1 MPTYKGSTNQGLIY
15 YGSPNTNCLTSVPKN
30 VKLELT
36 YGAWTQPIFSSNTNG
51 GLTLSASHE
60 SGPAWYA
67 FNGDKT
73 TNDNCWWTNHG
84 VTSTSNPCWIQLK
97 STIKL
102 KLNQVVIRNEH
113 NTPENFKTAYLQVS
127 NDGSSWTNVVT
138 ISGTNTG
145 GYETTVNFTVS
156 DGYYYYRLYFT
167 ESYSSGGVSIQTI
180 TFSGIAQNILTLK
193 AGSKVYVPN
202 GFEED
207 GTTPKFDEVVIE
219 SDYSSGT
226 STPHTSG
233 MILPILSGNKVVGF
247 EIYPFRLINSG
258 STDTGSSTH
267 IWYDTSANII
277 KIYNNGTLIRTDG
290 LPISTFI
297 GDGNYFT
304 SIDQI
309 FDWCGFI
316 GSTAFVLPGVKG
328 LIPNGFNAD
337 GTYKSIEFTT
347 DRVLTTTRTWDIT
360 ASFIQK
366 LFFYNRGTGL
376 GIQSRQ
382 IESESMPT
390 PNDWTVWY
398 NPKEN
403 IQRWN
408 ISSNTLTDISQWTVD
423 TTMRYIGEIP
433 SDGTSKITS
442 LTPTTVQPLST
453 GITISNVYKGS
464 TLVYH
469 LGFDTVTFTENGTW
483 TVPAGIKQIRVDCVA
498 GQGLTFNE
506 TAVGGLGGRVQCV
519 LSVTSGQLLYIKV
532 GKQYTTYTDNRNDS
546 IVYINNDEL
555 QALIHAGGGGSA
567 ANPTWLRYK
576 VAKGGA
582 GGGLTGGVGTAD
594 APTSNILAQG
604 GSQSAG
610 GDGSYFNYPDVKGID
625 GRSTGK
631 GKRLYGGNAVPD
643 SGQYRCGCG
652 GAGYYG
658 GGGGLDAYHLR
669 GHQLETW
676 AMGGGGG
683 SSYTHPTLCSEVV
696 HTQGF
701 QSGNGYITISMV

>member
-1 MPTYKGSTNQGLIY
+1 MPIYKGSTNQGLIY

-60 SGPAWYA
+60 STPAWYA

-73 TNDNCWWTNHG
+73 TGDNCWWTNHG

-97 STIKL
+97 SAIKL

-145 GYETTVNFTVS
+145 GYETTVNFAVS

-167 ESYSSGGVSIQTI
+167 ESYSSGGVSIQTL
-180 TFSGIAQNILTLK
+180 TFSGTAQNTLVLK

-202 GFEED
+202 GFESD
-207 GTTPKFDEVVIE
+207 GTTSKFDVVTIE
-219 SDYSSGT
+219 SDRTLTRTINGTYFVTANIVGGTNITDVRLVSSGANPTPASYSLQYNTT
-226 STPHTSG
+226 SNEIKRYSDSTSSYTKDSFPVA
-233 MILPILSGNKVVGF
+233 IVTVS
-247 EIYPFRLINSG
+247 NS
-258 STDTGSSTH
+258 SISSV
-267 IWYDTSANII
+267 
-277 KIYNNGTLIRTDG
+277 
-290 LPISTFI
+290 
-297 GDGNYFT
+297 
-304 SIDQI
+304 DQI

-347 DRVLTTTRTWDIT
+347 DKVLTTTRTWDIP
-360 ASFIQK
+360 ASSIQK
-366 LFFYNRGTGL
+366 LFIYNRGKAL
-376 GIQSRQ
+376 GIQSYQ
-382 IESESMPT
+382 IESDSMPT
-390 PNDWTVWY
+390 VNDWTVWY

-408 ISSNTLTDISQWTVD
+408 NSSNTLTDISQWTVD

-433 SDGTSKITS
+433 SDGTSRITS
-442 LTPTTVQPLST
+442 LVPTTVQPLR
-453 GITISNVYKGS
+453 IVRPIANVYKGS
-464 TLVYH
+464 QFAYR
-469 LGFDTVTFTENGTW
+469 LGFDPVTFTENDTW

-498 GQGLTFNE
+498 AQGLTFVQG
-506 TAVGGLGGRVQCV
+506 TAEGGLGGRVQCV

-610 GDGSYFNYPDVKGID
+610 GDGSYFNYPHVKGID

-658 GGGGLDAYHLR
+658 GGGGLDAYHR
-669 GHQLETW
+669 SGHELETW

-701 QSGNGYITISMV
+701 QNGNGYITISMV